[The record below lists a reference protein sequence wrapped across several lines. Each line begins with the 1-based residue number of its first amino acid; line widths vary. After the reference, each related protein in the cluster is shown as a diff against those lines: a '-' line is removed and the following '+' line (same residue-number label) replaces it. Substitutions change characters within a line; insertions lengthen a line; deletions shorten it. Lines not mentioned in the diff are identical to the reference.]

1 MHILITGGTGLIGTH
16 LVPSLLAASHEVTV
30 LTRAA
35 RPTQLAGLRF
45 VAWDG
50 KRIPDEVGNVDAVI
64 NLAGAGIADG
74 RWTPDY
80 KRLILESRID
90 ATSACVRFIR
100 GLTRAPEVFISGS
113 AVGFYGTARTEPVD
127 ESSGPG
133 HDFLSLTSRKW
144 EAAAADAGIRT
155 VIIRTGVVLA
165 NEGGAYPKLL
175 APFKVYAG
183 GYIGDGK
190 QGFPWIHITDVIGLI
205 EFALATPTLSGPI
218 NLTAPELLTN
228 AEFGSILGRVMGRPS
243 GLPVPAFVIKALLG
257 ESAILVLEGQRVRP
271 RVAEQAG
278 YRFVYPKAEL
288 ALKQLLSEQ
297 A

>member
-74 RWTPDY
+74 RWTPEH

-288 ALKQLLSEQ
+288 ALKKLLSEQ

>member
-50 KRIPDEVGNVDAVI
+50 KRIPDEVGNVDAII

-74 RWTPDY
+74 RWTPEH

-155 VIIRTGVVLA
+155 VILRTGVVLA

-190 QGFPWIHITDVIGLI
+190 QGFPWIHVTDVIGLI

-257 ESAILVLEGQRVRP
+257 ESALLVLEGQRVRP

>member
-74 RWTPDY
+74 RWTPEH

>member
-16 LVPSLLAASHEVTV
+16 LVPSLLAAFHEVTV

-113 AVGFYGTARTEPVD
+113 AVGYYGTARTEPVD

-205 EFALATPTLSGPI
+205 EFALTTPTLSGPI

-228 AEFGSILGRVMGRPS
+228 AEFGSILGRVIGRPS

-278 YRFVYPKAEL
+278 YRFVYPKAES

>member
-1 MHILITGGTGLIGTH
+1 MHVLITGGTGLIGTH
-16 LVPSLLAASHEVTV
+16 LVPSLLAASHQVTV
-30 LTRAA
+30 LTRSA

-50 KRIPDEVGNVDAVI
+50 KRIPEEVGQVDAVI

-74 RWTPDY
+74 RWTPEY
-80 KRLILESRID
+80 KRLILESRVD

-100 GLTRAPEVFISGS
+100 GLPNKPSVFLSGS
-113 AVGFYGTARTEPVD
+113 AVGYYGTGRTVPVD
-127 ESSGPG
+127 
-133 HDFLSLTSRKW
+133 TSRKW

-155 VIIRTGVVLA
+155 VILRTGVVLA

-175 APFKVYAG
+175 APFKLYAG

-190 QGFPWIHITDVIGLI
+190 QGFPWIHIADVIGLI
-205 EFALATPTLSGPI
+205 EFALATATLTGPI
-218 NLTAPELLTN
+218 NLTAPEQLTN
-228 AEFGSILGRVMGRPS
+228 AEFGTVLGRVMGRPS

-257 ESAILVLEGQRVRP
+257 ESATLVLEGQRVLP

-288 ALKQLLSEQ
+288 ALSQLLAEQ
-297 A
+297 G

>member
-74 RWTPDY
+74 RWTPEH

-100 GLTRAPEVFISGS
+100 GLARAPEVFISGS
-113 AVGFYGTARTEPVD
+113 AVGYYGTARTEPVD

-228 AEFGSILGRVMGRPS
+228 AEFGSILGRVMDRPS

-257 ESAILVLEGQRVRP
+257 ESAMLVLEGQRVRP

-278 YRFVYPKAEL
+278 YRFVYPKAES